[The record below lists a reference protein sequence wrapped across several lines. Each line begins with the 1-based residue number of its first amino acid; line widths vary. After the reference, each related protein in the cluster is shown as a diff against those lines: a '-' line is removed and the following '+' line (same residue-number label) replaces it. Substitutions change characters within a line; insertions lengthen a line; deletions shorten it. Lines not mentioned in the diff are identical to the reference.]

1 MFDANNISANLT
13 KCVISGFLQA
23 DSKIT
28 LTPEITE
35 TNRNVICYNLPII
48 HKNILSLKLAEKNK
62 NVQPRPEK
70 RSYKRVDCKAVLFGR
85 FRKSRSSRVEAREPH
100 TSAFALA
107 VWTLAQDL
115 SFECWPSLA
124 FAKRSAV
131 EKTKSNEPLPVLT

>member
-48 HKNILSLKLAEKNK
+48 HKNILSLKLAEKIRMFSLGRK
-62 NVQPRPEK
+62 NVVLIKEWTAKQSFSDVFGSRDPRVWKHVSLTRPHSPSRFGHWLK
-70 RSYKRVDCKAVLFGR
+70 TFRSNVDRRWRSLKGVQWKKQRVMNRCL
-85 FRKSRSSRVEAREPH
+85 
-100 TSAFALA
+100 
-107 VWTLAQDL
+107 
-115 SFECWPSLA
+115 C
-124 FAKRSAV
+124 
-131 EKTKSNEPLPVLT
+131 